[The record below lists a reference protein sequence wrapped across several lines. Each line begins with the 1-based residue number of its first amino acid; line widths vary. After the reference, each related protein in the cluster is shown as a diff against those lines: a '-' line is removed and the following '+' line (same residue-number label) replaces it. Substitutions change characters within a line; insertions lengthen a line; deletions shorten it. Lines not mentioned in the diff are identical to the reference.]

1 MKPEALLHK
10 LMDIQDAQSQA
21 RYAEARD
28 LTYRLICETRGAMV
42 AQKEALA
49 ANQG

>member
-28 LTYRLICETRGAMV
+28 LTYKLICETRRAMV
-42 AQKEALA
+42 AQKEAPVTS
-49 ANQG
+49 QG